1 MRCVISHTNLGK
13 NLRHLRRQQRMS
25 LEELSEKTDISPA
38 ELNLLE
44 ITEVIEIDGEFLKR
58 ICDFFY
64 TDIESLVEKK
74 IESHHSVI
82 LSGGRSP

>member
-13 NLRHLRRQQRMS
+13 NLQHLRGQQRMS
-25 LEELSEKTDISPA
+25 LEELSEKTGISPE

-58 ICDFFY
+58 ICDFFH
-64 TDIESLVEKK
+64 TDIESLVEKM
-74 IESHHSVI
+74 IE
-82 LSGGRSP
+82 